1 MSLTDLIKR
10 RKHIV
15 NQVSDGTN
23 LVIFLINEF
32 QDRTFTFKGLKKRY
46 FGLKGKDLLELIQEE
61 LDSML
66 ILYRYT
72 TRVKKYT
79 NRKGDTQVTIRLI
92 GKASMRSAYNPL
104 DIVLVIKTEMP
115 KR

>member
-1 MSLTDLIKR
+1 VSLTDLIKR

-15 NQVSDGTN
+15 NQESEGIN
-23 LVIFLINEF
+23 LVVFLINEF
-32 QDRTFTFKGLKKRY
+32 QDRIFTYKGLKRRH
-46 FGLKGKDLLELIQEE
+46 FGLKGEDLLELIQEE

-79 NRKGDTQVTIRLI
+79 NRKGVPQVIIRLI

-115 KR
+115 KK